1 MQTTWCDNHL
11 DFCKENGLIYNL
23 HNQPVTDLL
32 TFDTLFIV
40 GITWLLCNYLSLS
53 LIGFIVL
60 FVLLLV
66 VNAYIHKN
74 IIGIPTAGSKFFKY

>member
-1 MQTTWCDNHL
+1 MQTTWCDNHPDL
-11 DFCKENGLIYNL
+11 CKQDSLVYNL
-23 HNQPVTDLL
+23 HNQPITDLI
-32 TFDTLFIV
+32 TVDTLFIA

-74 IIGIPTAGSKFFKY
+74 IIGMPTAGSTFFGY